1 MALVRESEGKM
12 TTRSGRRYSSQG
24 AAMLVLGLAVLAACG
39 KPAPQGPGPEVTVK
53 GFYDTYLAV
62 HPMGIPEEVQ
72 LSKLAPFL
80 TPTLIALLRDADAAE
95 TTHRKKTHNE
105 QPPLVE
111 GDLFTSMFE
120 GASSFV
126 VLPAQVKGDRA
137 TCEVQFIYKDP
148 NPKYTVVWKDEIF
161 LVKGASGWLIDDIEF
176 LGDWQFMHKGRL
188 RGLLAQVVKDGA
200 ALP

>member
-1 MALVRESEGKM
+1 M
-12 TTRSGRRYSSQG
+12 TTRTSRRYPCAG
-24 AAMLVLGLAVLAACG
+24 AASLVLSLVVLAACG

-62 HPMGIPEEVQ
+62 RPMGVPEEIQ
-72 LSKLAPFL
+72 LSKLRPYL
-80 TPTLIALLRDADAAE
+80 TPALIALLRDADAAE
-95 TTHRKKTHNE
+95 TTYRKKTNNE

-126 VLPAQVKGDRA
+126 VLPAEVKDDRA
-137 TCEVQFIYKDP
+137 ACKVQFTYKDP

-161 LVKGASGWLIDDIEF
+161 LVKGPSGWLIDDIEF

-188 RGLLAQVVKDGA
+188 RGLLAQVIKDGA
-200 ALP
+200 THP